1 MTKKEALQIV
11 GKNQPTWALRNMSKA
26 LNMCAWLNT
35 PEETRRL
42 QALSALGYGNNKD
55 LDT

>member
-26 LNMCAWLNT
+26 LNMCSGLNT

-42 QALSALGYGNNKD
+42 QALRALGYGNNKD